1 MTERCLSEFLENLQ
15 TTSSRIS
22 SRNVSISWES
32 DRNADFVYA
41 FLKTKQTAEKD
52 TDEELVK
59 WIKLFE
65 TDKAEAAIG
74 FWYEMHKG
82 IQESL
87 REF

>member
-1 MTERCLSEFLENLQ
+1 
-15 TTSSRIS
+15 
-22 SRNVSISWES
+22 
-32 DRNADFVYA
+32 VYA
-41 FLKTKQTAEKD
+41 LLKIRQTVETC
-52 TDEELVK
+52 TDEELMK

-82 IQESL
+82 SQESL